1 MNITLKCF
9 GIFRK
14 YLPEG
19 THGNQA
25 ILMVPEEIDLEGF
38 LIQLGVTEPHLAVF
52 INGILAAD
60 RQISLQDESEVVL
73 LQRTAGG

>member
-19 THGNQA
+19 IQGNQA
-25 ILMVPEEIDLEGF
+25 ILVVPEDTELEGF
-38 LIQLGVTEPHLAVF
+38 LIQLGVKEPDLAVF
-52 INGILAAD
+52 IDGMMATN
-60 RQISLQDESEVVL
+60 RQVTLKDASEIIL